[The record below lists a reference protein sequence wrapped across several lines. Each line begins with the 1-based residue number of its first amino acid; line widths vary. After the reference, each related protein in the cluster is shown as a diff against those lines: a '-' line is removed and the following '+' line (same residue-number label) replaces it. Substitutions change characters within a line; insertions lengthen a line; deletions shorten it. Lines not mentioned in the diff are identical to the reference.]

1 MYSICWS
8 CVGSRLSDRF
18 SRRTFL
24 SLATGVVATML
35 PRKTANA
42 PLGHVTASGF
52 EPLDCALLDA
62 QQHCTLPESLAGY
75 ESALTTGGA
84 RFFRTS
90 AEPLPYSKTII
101 VPACLALRPEM
112 TQEVAAALKGG
123 SLVVLESGAS
133 FATPSDFVAHQK
145 WLRNYWDVQV
155 EAPVDLWRPPN
166 DPLAHSRWPGRLT
179 IHNSPLPRGA
189 PYVDFHWPFRTK
201 VRDFS
206 RVLPV
211 SALEEHVVASCGHWS
226 VASKH
231 SKGKGT
237 LVFLGSPLG
246 PALLAGDA
254 EAHGWLRSIIA
265 LPGSSGCGSPNPSAS
280 WRNFA
285 VAQLSSLLA
294 LGSARV

>member
-1 MYSICWS
+1 MPVKLPTYSLPPTTS
-8 CVGSRLSDRF
+8 RF
-18 SRRTFL
+18 SRRIFL
-24 SLATGVVATML
+24 SLATGIVATRL
-35 PRKTANA
+35 PRRTADA
-42 PLGHVTASGF
+42 PRGHVAATWL
-52 EPLDCALLDA
+52 EPPDCVLVDA
-62 QQHCTLPESLAGY
+62 QQQCALPESLAGY
-75 ESALTTGGA
+75 ESALAADGA
-84 RFFRTS
+84 RFYRTS
-90 AEPLPYSKTII
+90 AGPLPYSKTII
-101 VPACLALRPEM
+101 VPACLALRPEI
-112 TQEVAAALKGG
+112 TQEIVAALKGG
-123 SLVVLESGAS
+123 SRVVLESGAG
-133 FATPSDFVAHQK
+133 FAMPSDFAGHQE

-231 SKGKGT
+231 TKGEGT

-254 EAHGWLRSIIA
+254 EAHRWLRAIIA
-265 LPGSSGCGSPNPSAS
+265 LPGS
-280 WRNFA
+280 
-285 VAQLSSLLA
+285 
-294 LGSARV
+294 